1 MGDATFL
8 IEEALLDQGADVA
21 ADFLKAGRHGKAD
34 ANTQAF
40 LEAVNPQVA
49 YLTGNR
55 EDDPDSPDPG
65 VLSRLEAL
73 GVQSYVNQGEHLAI
87 CWRSDGESLT
97 SGEYIYE

>member
-1 MGDATFL
+1 MS
-8 IEEALLDQGADVA
+8 
-21 ADFLKAGRHGKAD
+21 
-34 ANTQAF
+34 
-40 LEAVNPQVA
+40 PQVA

-65 VLSRLEAL
+65 VLSQLEAL